1 MDKEKT
7 KDVIVIA
14 IKPVY
19 AHAILFGKKA
29 VEFRK
34 NGVPTDIK
42 NIVLYSTKPDQ
53 EIMGYCS
60 VVKCIIEPPEI
71 LWKKYGDVGGI
82 KYTDFSRYYKDT
94 TIGKCYVIGD
104 IFPFTQPISLA
115 KCKSFSKA
123 PQSFTY
129 LNKAEWK
136 NFKRKKLK
144 ESIDRWRYL

>member
-1 MDKEKT
+1 MDKKKT

-14 IKPVY
+14 IKPVF
-19 AHAILFGKKA
+19 ADAILSGSKT

-53 EIMGYCS
+53 KITGYCS
-60 VVKCIIEPPEI
+60 VVKCIIDHPET
-71 LWKKYGDVGGI
+71 LWEKYGDIGGI
-82 KYTDFSRYYKDT
+82 RYADFQQYYMDT
-94 TIGKCYVIGD
+94 NIGKCYIIGEV
-104 IFPFTQPISLA
+104 FPFKQPISLV
-115 KCKSFSKA
+115 KCKFFSKA

-136 NFKRKKLK
+136 NLKRKKIL
-144 ESIDRWRYL
+144 